1 MSDYIIKCIKGN
13 GLLYSFCLGLFFSF
27 VHYKGF
33 DKDAAVYLLQV
44 MNYLQPERFVNDVPF
59 MFGNQDSFSIFSP
72 LIAFV
77 FKMLGV
83 NNGGMVATFF
93 TLLALGV
100 SLITLV
106 CKWTRL
112 FNAESWRVPIV
123 FAFFILLAD
132 KKYGSGSFY
141 LPLFEPY
148 LVARVLSE
156 VLMVGGL
163 VFFFEKKRYA
173 SLIFFV
179 FASLMH
185 PLMGGW
191 ALLLWC
197 FYHFP
202 KARIP
207 VLVLALLAPLSGF
220 LHIGRLDF
228 YPGNW
233 RPLYIS
239 PIWEEFVIYFGNLA
253 FWLAMYRHFK
263 GNLLS
268 KFSISLFWV
277 SLIGFYLQFA
287 GSYLEHL
294 LLYQAQPFRVQ
305 WLCLISVIPVFAL
318 FVRDLLKN
326 EHNLVLRDYAGLVL
340 GLCSIAGFQWLERS
354 VVAGGLWLVLL
365 VAFLVLIYAPIEK
378 YDCIQL
384 PCIWMKIL
392 FSFSLIFL
400 LASSAVDNYF
410 KLAIEQGIGNAG
422 LVVSWLNLPDYLS
435 VVEMALLLSLS
446 LVCMA
451 QKKYWFA
458 LLFAVSF
465 CDGNLKILPI
475 VGLILYLVP
484 NLGYVTK
491 NILLSFAVSFS
502 FFEIWN
508 SLYRFNSTEKLP
520 LEGIPLVSV
529 GLFLILIVVFCWL
542 LLLRNCWTTKKAFA
556 PLLALFVSLVA
567 WDVYKWDSRSGTIIA
582 NERQMDAFFENMIFP
597 QVRDRGK
604 LIFSV
609 DCEVPKQSR
618 INFMTGAYADE
629 SIYVGEVFY
638 KEQYM
643 ESNRRR
649 KALLM
654 ENSQKGSLANFG
666 AQMMRV
672 YSNPDTLL
680 SRVHYLCAEGEI
692 THFATDYANMPLPK
706 EDSVF
711 LDVKQKYVWLYGCP
725 K

>member
-1 MSDYIIKCIKGN
+1 MIRFVKEN
-13 GLLYSFCLGLFFSF
+13 GLLYAFGLAIFFSL

-33 DKDAAVYLLQV
+33 DKDAAIYLLQV
-44 MNYLQPERFVNDVPF
+44 INYLQPERFVNDVPF

-72 LIAFV
+72 IIAFV
-77 FKMLGV
+77 LKTLGV
-83 NNGGMVATFF
+83 NNGGIVATFF
-93 TLLALGV
+93 TLLALGTA
-100 SLITLV
+100 LIVLV
-106 CKWTRL
+106 CTWGQL

-123 FAFFILLAD
+123 FALFILLAD
-132 KKYGSGSFY
+132 KMYGSGYFY

-156 VLMVGGL
+156 VLMIAGL
-163 VFFFEKKRYA
+163 TFLFNKNHYSSLAFFIMA
-173 SLIFFV
+173 T
-179 FASLMH
+179 LMH

-191 ALLLWC
+191 ALLLWI

-202 KARIP
+202 KVRVP
-207 VLVLALLAPLSGF
+207 VLVLAFLAPLSGF
-220 LHIGRLDF
+220 LHTGRLDF
-228 YPGNW
+228 YPDDW
-233 RPLYIS
+233 KPLYIS
-239 PIWEEFVIYFGNLA
+239 PIWGDFVIYLGNLA

-263 GNLLS
+263 GSLLS

-287 GSYLEHL
+287 GSYLEHI

-305 WLCLISVIPVFAL
+305 WLCQIPVIPVCAL
-318 FVRDLLKN
+318 FVRDFLKEN
-326 EHNLVLRDYAGLVL
+326 RNHVLRDYAGFVL
-340 GLCSIAGFQWLERS
+340 GLCSIAGFQWLEQS
-354 VVAGGLWLVLL
+354 VVAGGILLFLQVTCLILV
-365 VAFLVLIYAPIEK
+365 YAPTRK
-378 YDCIQL
+378 YKNVQL
-384 PCIWMKIL
+384 PYIWIRIL
-392 FSFSLIFL
+392 FFFSLIFL
-400 LASSAVDNYF
+400 LASSVVNNFF
-410 KLAIEQGIGNAG
+410 KLAVEQGFGNAG
-422 LVVSWLNLPDYLS
+422 LVVSWLNLPNYLS
-435 VVEMALLLSLS
+435 VVEMLLLLSLS
-446 LVCMA
+446 LVCLI

-465 CDGNLKILPI
+465 CDGNLKMLPI
-475 VGLILYLVP
+475 VGLILCLIP
-484 NLGYVTK
+484 NLGHMTR
-491 NILLSFAVSFS
+491 NILLSFSFSFS

-508 SLYRFNSTEKLP
+508 SLYQFNSTEKLP
-520 LEGIPLVSV
+520 LEGNPFASVS
-529 GLFLILIVVFCWL
+529 LFLILTVVFCWL
-542 LLLRNCWTTKKAFA
+542 LSLRDCRTTKKTLI
-556 PLLALFVSLVA
+556 PLLVLFISFVA
-567 WDVYKWDSRSGTIIA
+567 WDIYKWDSRDTA
-582 NERQMDAFFENMIFP
+582 TVVNERQMDSFFENMIFP

-604 LIFSV
+604 LLFAV
-609 DCEVPKQSR
+609 DYESPMQSR

-629 SIYVGEVFY
+629 SIYVGEIFY

-654 ENSQKGSLANFG
+654 GKSQKGSLVNFG

-672 YSNPDTLL
+672 YVNPDTLL
-680 SRVHYLCAEGEI
+680 SRVHYLCGEGEI

>member
-1 MSDYIIKCIKGN
+1 MMKLIKED
-13 GLLYSFCLGLFFSF
+13 GLLYALGLAFFFSL

-33 DKDAAVYLLQV
+33 DKDAAIYLLQV
-44 MNYLQPERFVNDVPF
+44 MNHLQPERFVNDVPF

-72 LIAFV
+72 ITGLV
-77 FKMLGV
+77 FKILGV
-83 NNGGMVATFF
+83 NNGGMAATFF
-93 TLLALGV
+93 TLFVLGS
-100 SLITLV
+100 SLIALV
-106 CKWTRL
+106 CKWARL
-112 FNAESWRVPIV
+112 FNAESWRAPIV
-123 FAFFILLAD
+123 FALFILLAD

-156 VLMVGGL
+156 VLMVSGL
-163 VFFFEKKRYA
+163 VFFFDKNRYV
-173 SLIFFV
+173 SLFF
-179 FASLMH
+179 FLLASLMH

-191 ALLLWC
+191 ALLLWSL
-197 FYHFP
+197 YHIP
-202 KARIP
+202 KTRIP
-207 VLVLALLAPLSGF
+207 VLILAVLVPLSGF

-228 YPGNW
+228 YPDDW

-239 PIWEEFVIYFGNLA
+239 PIWEEFVIYLGNLA

-263 GNLLS
+263 GSLLS
-268 KFSISLFWV
+268 KISISLFWV
-277 SLIGFYLQFA
+277 SLIGFYLQFM
-287 GSYLEHL
+287 GSYTEHL

-305 WLCLISVIPVFAL
+305 WLCLIPVVPIFAL
-318 FVRDLLKN
+318 FVRDLLKEECN
-326 EHNLVLRDYAGLVL
+326 FTLCDYAGIVL

-365 VAFLVLIYAPIEK
+365 VVCLTFVCTSVGKCDNIR
-378 YDCIQL
+378 L
-384 PCIWMKIL
+384 PRIWMKIL
-392 FSFSLIFL
+392 FPFSLAFL
-400 LASSAVDNYF
+400 FASSAVNNYF
-410 KLAIEQGIGNAG
+410 KLAIEQGIGNVS
-422 LVVSWLNLPDYLS
+422 LIVSWVKLPDYLS
-435 VVEMALLLSLS
+435 VIEMLLLLSLS
-446 LVCMA
+446 LICVI
-451 QKKYWFA
+451 QKNYWFA

-475 VGLILYLVP
+475 VGVVLYLIP
-484 NLGYVTK
+484 SLSFVTK
-491 NILLSFAVSFS
+491 TGLLSFALSFS
-502 FFEIWN
+502 FLEILN
-508 SLYRFNSTEKLP
+508 SMYRFNSLEALP
-520 LEGIPLVSV
+520 LEGVPQASV
-529 GLFLILIVVFCWL
+529 GLFLILMAVFYWL
-542 LLLRNCWTTKKAFA
+542 LLLRGCWTTKKTVV
-556 PLLALFVSLVA
+556 PLLVLLVSLVA
-567 WDVYKWDSRSGTIIA
+567 WDVYKWDSRSETIIA

-597 QVRDRGK
+597 QVHDRGK
-604 LIFSV
+604 LLFSV

-618 INFMTGAYADE
+618 VNFMTGAYADE

-654 ENSQKGSLANFG
+654 GDSQNGSLANFG

-672 YSNPDTLL
+672 YFNPDTLL
-680 SRVHYLCAEGEI
+680 SRVNYLCAKNEI

-711 LDVKQKYVWLYGCP
+711 LDVKQKYVWLYGCS

>member
-1 MSDYIIKCIKGN
+1 MIRFVKEN
-13 GLLYSFCLGLFFSF
+13 GLLYAFGLAIFFSL

-33 DKDAAVYLLQV
+33 DKDAAIYLLQV
-44 MNYLQPERFVNDVPF
+44 INYLQPERFVNDVPF

-72 LIAFV
+72 IIAFV
-77 FKMLGV
+77 LKTLGV
-83 NNGGMVATFF
+83 NNGGIVATFF
-93 TLLALGV
+93 TLLALGS
-100 SLITLV
+100 SLIALV

-123 FAFFILLAD
+123 FALFLLLAD

-163 VFFFEKKRYA
+163 VFFFDKNRYTTFV
-173 SLIFFV
+173 FFV
-179 FASLMH
+179 IASLMH

-197 FYHFP
+197 LYHFP

-207 VLVLALLAPLSGF
+207 VLVLAFLAPLTGF

-228 YPGNW
+228 YPDDW

-263 GNLLS
+263 GRLLS

-277 SLIGFYLQFA
+277 SLIGFYLQFT
-287 GSYLEHL
+287 GSFLEHL

-305 WLCLISVIPVFAL
+305 LLCLIPVIPVFVL
-318 FVRDLLKN
+318 FVQNLLK
-326 EHNLVLRDYAGLVL
+326 EECDLVLRDYAGLVL

-354 VVAGGLWLVLL
+354 VVAGGLWLFLL
-365 VAFLVLIYAPIEK
+365 VACLFLIYAPVGKNGKIK
-378 YDCIQL
+378 L
-384 PCIWMKIL
+384 SRIWMKIL

-400 LASSAVDNYF
+400 FASSAVNNYF
-410 KLAIEQGIGNAG
+410 KLAIEQGFGNAG
-422 LVVSWLNLPDYLS
+422 LVVSWLNLPNYLS
-435 VVEMALLLSLS
+435 VVEMLLLLSLS
-446 LVCMA
+446 LACMI
-451 QKKYWFA
+451 QKKYWFS
-458 LLFAVSF
+458 LLFAISF

-475 VGLILYLVP
+475 VGLILCLAPNIGLV
-484 NLGYVTK
+484 TR
-491 NILLSFAVSFS
+491 NILLSFAFSFS

-520 LEGIPLVSV
+520 LEGSPLATV
-529 GLFLILIVVFCWL
+529 GLYLILVLVFCWL
-542 LLLRNCWTTKKAFA
+542 LSLRSCWKTKKAFV
-556 PLLALFVSLVA
+556 PLLVLFASLVV
-567 WDVYKWDSRSGTIIA
+567 WDVYKWDSRSETIIA
-582 NERQMDAFFENMIFP
+582 NERQMNQFFENMIFP
-597 QVRDRGK
+597 QVHDRGK
-604 LIFSV
+604 LLFSV
-609 DCEVPKQSR
+609 DFEVPKQSR
-618 INFMTGAYADE
+618 VNFMTGAYADE

-654 ENSQKGSLANFG
+654 GGSQKGSLANFG
-666 AQMMRV
+666 AQMMHV

-680 SRVHYLCAEGEI
+680 SRVHYLCAENEI

>member
-1 MSDYIIKCIKGN
+1 M
-13 GLLYSFCLGLFFSF
+13 
-27 VHYKGF
+27 
-33 DKDAAVYLLQV
+33 LQV

-59 MFGNQDSFSIFSP
+59 MFGNQDTFSIFSP
-72 LIAFV
+72 IIALV
-77 FKMLGV
+77 FKILGV
-83 NNGGMVATFF
+83 NNGGMAATFF
-93 TLLALGV
+93 TLFVLGS
-100 SLITLV
+100 SLIALV
-106 CKWTRL
+106 CKWARL
-112 FNAESWRVPIV
+112 FNAESWRAPIV
-123 FAFFILLAD
+123 FALFILLAD

-163 VFFFEKKRYA
+163 VFFFDKNRYV
-173 SLIFFV
+173 SLFF
-179 FASLMH
+179 FLLASLMH

-191 ALLLWC
+191 ALLLWSL
-197 FYHFP
+197 YHIP
-202 KARIP
+202 KTRIP
-207 VLVLALLAPLSGF
+207 VLILAVLVPLSGF

-228 YPGNW
+228 YPDDW

-239 PIWEEFVIYFGNLA
+239 PIWEEFVIYLGNLA

-263 GNLLS
+263 VSLLS
-268 KFSISLFWV
+268 KISISLFWV
-277 SLIGFYLQFA
+277 SLIGFYLQFM
-287 GSYLEHL
+287 GSYTEHL
-294 LLYQAQPFRVQ
+294 LLYQVQPFRVQ
-305 WLCLISVIPVFAL
+305 WLCLIPVVPIFAL
-318 FVRDLLKN
+318 FIRDLLK
-326 EHNLVLRDYAGLVL
+326 EECNLTLCDYAGIVL

-365 VAFLVLIYAPIEK
+365 VVCLTFVCTSVGKCDNIR
-378 YDCIQL
+378 L
-384 PCIWMKIL
+384 PRIWMKIL
-392 FSFSLIFL
+392 FPFSLAFL
-400 LASSAVDNYF
+400 FASSAVNNYF
-410 KLAIEQGIGNAG
+410 KLAIEQGIGNVG
-422 LVVSWLNLPDYLS
+422 LIVSWVKLPDYLS
-435 VVEMALLLSLS
+435 VIEMLLLLSLS
-446 LVCMA
+446 LICVI

-475 VGLILYLVP
+475 VGVVLYLIP
-484 NLGYVTK
+484 SLSFVTK
-491 NILLSFAVSFS
+491 TGLLSFALSFS
-502 FFEIWN
+502 FLEILN
-508 SLYRFNSTEKLP
+508 SMYRFNSLEALP
-520 LEGIPLVSV
+520 LEGVPQASV
-529 GLFLILIVVFCWL
+529 GLFLILMAVFYWL
-542 LLLRNCWTTKKAFA
+542 LLLRGCWATKKTVV
-556 PLLALFVSLVA
+556 PLLVLLVSLVA
-567 WDVYKWDSRSGTIIA
+567 WDVYKWDSRSETIIA
-582 NERQMDAFFENMIFP
+582 NERQMDQFFENMIFP
-597 QVRDRGK
+597 QVHNRGK
-604 LIFSV
+604 LLFSV

-654 ENSQKGSLANFG
+654 GNSQKGSLVNFG
-666 AQMMRV
+666 AQMMQV

-692 THFATDYANMPLPK
+692 THFATDYSNMPLPK

-711 LDVKQKYVWLYGCP
+711 LDVKQKYVWLYRCS

>member
-1 MSDYIIKCIKGN
+1 MMKLIKED
-13 GLLYSFCLGLFFSF
+13 GLLYALGLAFFFSL

-33 DKDAAVYLLQV
+33 DKDAAIYLLQV

-59 MFGNQDSFSIFSP
+59 MFGNQDTFSIFSP
-72 LIAFV
+72 IIALV
-77 FKMLGV
+77 FKILGV
-83 NNGGMVATFF
+83 NNGGMAATFF
-93 TLLALGV
+93 TLFVLGS
-100 SLITLV
+100 SLIALV
-106 CKWTRL
+106 CKWARL
-112 FNAESWRVPIV
+112 FNAESWRAPIV
-123 FAFFILLAD
+123 FALFILLAD

-163 VFFFEKKRYA
+163 VFFFDKNRYV
-173 SLIFFV
+173 SLFF
-179 FASLMH
+179 FLLASLMH

-191 ALLLWC
+191 ALLLWSL
-197 FYHFP
+197 YHIP
-202 KARIP
+202 KTRIP
-207 VLVLALLAPLSGF
+207 VLILAVLVPLSGF

-228 YPGNW
+228 YPDDW

-239 PIWEEFVIYFGNLA
+239 PIWEEFVIYLGNLA

-263 GNLLS
+263 VSLLS
-268 KFSISLFWV
+268 KISISLFWV
-277 SLIGFYLQFA
+277 SLIGFYLQFM
-287 GSYLEHL
+287 GSYTEHL
-294 LLYQAQPFRVQ
+294 LLYQVQPFRVQ
-305 WLCLISVIPVFAL
+305 WLCLIPVVPIFAL
-318 FVRDLLKN
+318 FIRDLLK
-326 EHNLVLRDYAGLVL
+326 EECNLTLCDYAGIVL

-365 VAFLVLIYAPIEK
+365 VVCLTFVCTSVGKCDNIR
-378 YDCIQL
+378 L
-384 PCIWMKIL
+384 PRIWMKIL
-392 FSFSLIFL
+392 FPFSLAFL
-400 LASSAVDNYF
+400 FASSAVNNYF
-410 KLAIEQGIGNAG
+410 KLAIEQGIGNVG
-422 LVVSWLNLPDYLS
+422 LIVSWVKLPDYLS
-435 VVEMALLLSLS
+435 VIEMLLLLSLS
-446 LVCMA
+446 LICVI

-475 VGLILYLVP
+475 VGVVLYLIP
-484 NLGYVTK
+484 SLSFVTK
-491 NILLSFAVSFS
+491 TGLLSFALSFS
-502 FFEIWN
+502 FLEILN
-508 SLYRFNSTEKLP
+508 SMYRFNSLEALP
-520 LEGIPLVSV
+520 LEGVPQASV
-529 GLFLILIVVFCWL
+529 GLFLILMAVFYWL
-542 LLLRNCWTTKKAFA
+542 LLLRGCWATKKTVV
-556 PLLALFVSLVA
+556 PLLVLLVSLVA
-567 WDVYKWDSRSGTIIA
+567 WDVYKWDSRSETIIA
-582 NERQMDAFFENMIFP
+582 NERQMDQFFENMIFP
-597 QVRDRGK
+597 QVHNRGK
-604 LIFSV
+604 LLFSV

-654 ENSQKGSLANFG
+654 GNSQKGSLVNFG
-666 AQMMRV
+666 AQMMQV

-692 THFATDYANMPLPK
+692 THFATDYSNMPLPK

-711 LDVKQKYVWLYGCP
+711 LDVKQKYVWLYRCS

>member
-1 MSDYIIKCIKGN
+1 MVKFIKEN
-13 GLLYSFCLGLFFSF
+13 GLFYALGLVFFFSL

-33 DKDAAVYLLQV
+33 DKDAAIYLLQI

-72 LIAFV
+72 TIALV
-77 FKMLGV
+77 FKTLGV
-83 NNGGMVATFF
+83 NNGGIVATFF
-93 TLLALGV
+93 TFLALGF
-100 SLITLV
+100 SLISLV
-106 CKWTRL
+106 CKWMRL
-112 FNAESWRVPIV
+112 FNAEKWRAPIV
-123 FAFFILLAD
+123 FALFILFAD

-163 VFFFEKKRYA
+163 VFFFDKNRYA
-173 SLIFFV
+173 SLFFFV
-179 FASLMH
+179 LASLMH

-191 ALLLWC
+191 AFLLWC
-197 FYHFP
+197 IYHFP

-207 VLVLALLAPLSGF
+207 VLVLSFFAPLSGF

-228 YPGNW
+228 YPDDW

-239 PIWEEFVIYFGNLA
+239 PIWEEFVIYLGNLA

-263 GNLLS
+263 GVLLA

-305 WLCLISVIPVFAL
+305 LLCLIPVIPVFAL
-318 FVRDLLKN
+318 FVRDLVKE
-326 EHNLVLRDYAGLVL
+326 EHNLVFRDYAGLVL
-340 GLCSIAGFQWLERS
+340 GICSIAGFQWLERS
-354 VVAGGLWLVLL
+354 LVAGCLWLVLL
-365 VAFLVLIYAPIEK
+365 VACLVLIYAPIGK
-378 YDCIQL
+378 NDCVQL
-384 PCIWMKIL
+384 PSIWIKVI
-392 FSFSLIFL
+392 FSFSLFFL
-400 LASSAVDNYF
+400 LASSGVNNYF
-410 KLAIEQGIGNAG
+410 KLAIEQGFGNAG
-422 LVVSWLNLPDYLS
+422 LVVTWLGIPDYLS
-435 VVEMALLLSLS
+435 VVEMLLLLSL
-446 LVCMA
+446 LLICMI

-458 LLFAVSF
+458 LLFAISF

-475 VGLILYLVP
+475 VGLILCLVP
-484 NLGYVTK
+484 NLGHMTR
-491 NILLSFAVSFS
+491 NILLSFSFSFS
-502 FFEIWN
+502 FFEVWN
-508 SLYRFNSTEKLP
+508 SLYRFNSLEKLP
-520 LEGIPLVSV
+520 LEGPPLVSV

-542 LLLRNCWTTKKAFA
+542 LSLKSCWTTKKAIV
-556 PLLALFVSLVA
+556 PLLVLFVSLVA
-567 WDVYKWDSRSGTIIA
+567 WDVYKWDSRSETIIA
-582 NERQMDAFFENMIFP
+582 NERQMDQFFENMIFP
-597 QVRDRGK
+597 QVHDRGK
-604 LIFSV
+604 LLFSI
-609 DCEVPKQSR
+609 DFEVPKQSR
-618 INFMTGAYADE
+618 VNFMTGAYADE

-654 ENSQKGSLANFG
+654 GDSQKGSLANFG
-666 AQMMRV
+666 AQMMQV

-692 THFATDYANMPLPK
+692 THFATDYSNMPLPK

>member
-1 MSDYIIKCIKGN
+1 MMWYKRYIYI
-13 GLLYSFCLGLFFSF
+13 LGLPFFF
-27 VHYKGF
+27 TIVHYKGF
-33 DKDAAVYLLQV
+33 DKDAAIYLLQV

-59 MFGNQDSFSIFSP
+59 MFGNQDSFTFFSP
-72 LIAFV
+72 IIALV
-77 FKMLGV
+77 FKTLGV

-93 TLLALGV
+93 MLLALGA
-100 SLITLV
+100 SFIALV

-112 FNAESWRVPIV
+112 FNAENWRVPIV
-123 FAFFILLAD
+123 FAVFILLAE

-163 VFFFEKKRYA
+163 VFFFDKNRYA
-173 SLIFFV
+173 SLVFFV
-179 FASLMH
+179 LASLMH

-191 ALLLWC
+191 ALLLWSL
-197 FYHFP
+197 YHFP

-207 VLVLALLAPLSGF
+207 VLVLAVLAPLSGF
-220 LHIGRLDF
+220 LHMGRLDF
-228 YPGNW
+228 YPDDW

-287 GSYLEHL
+287 GSYTEHL

-305 WLCLISVIPVFAL
+305 LLCLIPVIPVFAM
-318 FVRDLLKN
+318 FVRNILK
-326 EHNLVLRDYAGLVL
+326 EERNLEFRDYAGIVL

-354 VVAGGLWLVLL
+354 VVAGGLWIVMQ
-365 VAFLVLIYAPIEK
+365 VACLVLIYTPVGK
-378 YDCIQL
+378 YGCVKL
-384 PCIWMKIL
+384 PGIWIKLL
-392 FSFSLIFL
+392 FPLSLFFL
-400 LASSAVDNYF
+400 LASSIANNYF
-410 KLAIEQGIGNAG
+410 KLAIEQGVGNVG
-422 LVVSWLNLPDYLS
+422 LVVSLADLPDYLS
-435 VVEMALLLSLS
+435 VVEMLLLLSLTY
-446 LVCMA
+446 VCVI

-465 CDGNLKILPI
+465 CDGNLKILPV
-475 VGLILYLVP
+475 VGLILCLVP
-484 NLGYVTK
+484 NLGHMTR
-491 NILLSFAVSFS
+491 NILLSFAFSFS

-520 LEGIPLVSV
+520 LEGSPLVSV

-542 LLLRNCWTTKKAFA
+542 LSLKSCWTTKKAFA
-556 PLLALFVSLVA
+556 PLLVLFVSLVA
-567 WDVYKWDSRSGTIIA
+567 WDVYKWDSRSETIIA
-582 NERQMDAFFENMIFP
+582 NEQQMDVFFESMIFP
-597 QVRDRGK
+597 QVHDRGR
-604 LIFSV
+604 LLFSV

-654 ENSQKGSLANFG
+654 GISQKGSLANFG

-672 YSNPDTLL
+672 YSNTDTLL
-680 SRVHYLCAEGEI
+680 SRVHYLCDAGEI
-692 THFATDYANMPLPK
+692 THFATDYANMPLPI

-711 LDVKQKYVWLYGCP
+711 LNVKQKYVWLYGCS

>member
-1 MSDYIIKCIKGN
+1 MSYIVKHARRR
-13 GLLYSFCLGLFFSF
+13 GLLYAFGLIVFFSL

-33 DKDAAVYLLQV
+33 DKDAAIYLLQTI
-44 MNYLQPERFVNDVPF
+44 NYLQPERFVNDVPF
-59 MFGNQDSFSIFSP
+59 MFGNQGSFTIFSP
-72 LIAFV
+72 IVAF
-77 FKMLGV
+77 FFNIMGV
-83 NNGGMVATFF
+83 NTGGIIVTFF
-93 TLLALGV
+93 TLFALGFSLIALVCRWAELFHAEKWRMPIVLAL
-100 SLITLV
+100 
-106 CKWTRL
+106 
-112 FNAESWRVPIV
+112 
-123 FAFFILLAD
+123 FFLLAD

-156 VLMVGGL
+156 VFMVGGL
-163 VFFFEKKRYA
+163 VFFFDKNRYA

-179 FASLMH
+179 LASLMH

-191 ALLLWC
+191 AILLWC
-197 FYHFP
+197 LYHFP
-202 KARIP
+202 KTRIP
-207 VLVLALLAPLSGF
+207 VLILAFLAPLSGF
-220 LHIGRLDF
+220 LHTGRLDF
-228 YPGNW
+228 YPDDW

-263 GNLLS
+263 GTLLA

-305 WLCLISVIPVFAL
+305 WLCLIPVILVFAL
-318 FVRDLLKN
+318 FVRNLLKEN
-326 EHNLVLRDYAGLVL
+326 RNLELQDYAGIVL

-365 VAFLVLIYAPIEK
+365 VACLVLMYAPVGK
-378 YDCIQL
+378 YNNVQL
-384 PCIWMKIL
+384 PRIWIKIL
-392 FSFSLIFL
+392 FSISLIFL
-400 LASSAVDNYF
+400 LACSVVNNYF

-422 LVVSWLNLPDYLS
+422 LVVSWLNLPDHLS
-435 VVEMALLLSLS
+435 VIEMLLLLSLP
-446 LVCMA
+446 LACMI

-458 LLFAVSF
+458 LLFAISF
-465 CDGNLKILPI
+465 CDGNLKILPF
-475 VGLILYLVP
+475 VGLILCLVP
-484 NLGYVTK
+484 NLGLVTR

-508 SLYRFNSTEKLP
+508 SLYRFNSTDKLP
-520 LEGIPLVSV
+520 LEGSPLVSV
-529 GLFLILIVVFCWL
+529 GLFLILMVVFFWL
-542 LLLRNCWTTKKAFA
+542 LSLRDCREVKKVFA
-556 PLLALFVSLVA
+556 PLLVLFVSLVA
-567 WDVYKWDSRSGTIIA
+567 WDVYKWDSRNDAIIT
-582 NERQMDAFFENMIFP
+582 NEKQMDLFFENTIFS
-597 QVRDRGK
+597 QVQDRGR
-604 LIFSV
+604 LLFSV

-654 ENSQKGSLANFG
+654 GATQKGSLTNFG

-680 SRVHYLCAEGEI
+680 SRVHYLCDAGEI